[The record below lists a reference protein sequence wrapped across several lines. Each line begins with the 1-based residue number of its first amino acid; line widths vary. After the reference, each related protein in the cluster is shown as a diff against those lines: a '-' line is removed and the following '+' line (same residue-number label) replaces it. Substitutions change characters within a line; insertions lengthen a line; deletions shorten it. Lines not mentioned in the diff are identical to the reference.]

1 MVPGPSRRDAH
12 HEKTSTKKLSLSRET
27 LAHLEALD
35 LQQAEGGSGIISS
48 DNKACSFTRIPETS
62 CWC

>member
-1 MVPGPSRRDAH
+1 M
-12 HEKTSTKKLSLSRET
+12 KKKTKKLALSRET
-27 LAHLEALD
+27 IASLEAQED
-35 LQQAEGGSGIISS
+35 LKLVAAGIISS

>member
-1 MVPGPSRRDAH
+1 MNAGSPGGSFM
-12 HEKTSTKKLSLSRET
+12 KKSTPKKLSLARET
-27 LAHLEALD
+27 VANLETRELD
-35 LQQAEGGSGIISS
+35 GIAGGSGIISS

>member
-1 MVPGPSRRDAH
+1 MK
-12 HEKTSTKKLSLSRET
+12 KTTTKKLSLSRET
-27 LAHLEALD
+27 VAHLEALD
-35 LQQAEGGSGIISS
+35 LQRVEGGSGIISS